1 MSTPN
6 VAGMSCLVLQLNPGF
21 TPAQLR
27 NWWHTNSLKGQLYQ
41 GSTDESTPAT
51 FFNNNRNLMSPDAT
65 SNRIAYLGNLN
76 KSKTFSKKK
85 GLDTTGPTGFKMS
98 GNN

>member
-1 MSTPN
+1 
-6 VAGMSCLVLQLNPGF
+6 
-21 TPAQLR
+21 
-27 NWWHTNSLKGQLYQ
+27 
-41 GSTDESTPAT
+41 
-51 FFNNNRNLMSPDAT
+51 MSPDAT
-65 SNRIAYLGNLN
+65 SNRIAYLGNLY